1 VGEAT
6 ENMEVGEAGRGG
18 GWDDGDGEE
27 DRDSEEDNCSLLI
40 KALIFENSLIQS
52 SERGVDDSPRMW
64 L

>member
-1 VGEAT
+1 
-6 ENMEVGEAGRGG
+6 MEVGEAGRGG